1 MATFDSLKEASWC
14 TDCNAKNQN
23 SFQWT
28 IFDKWDLTVQKVPKS
43 WTIFLSLS
51 CFFPQKLIIFI
62 GCLNAF
68 MKCLDPQISIQQKL
82 AILEKIGKNC
92 KKGVILF
99 GPFGRSSC
107 IFSKMVHPNE
117 FWFFALQSVH
127 QGASFKLSNIAIW
140 QFSFCHLCK
149 LTKAIFEKKMPTC
162 LKLVEIQN
170 QKHFW
175 KQ

>member
-1 MATFDSLKEASWC
+1 MRLDR
-14 TDCNAKNQN
+14 
-23 SFQWT
+23 
-28 IFDKWDLTVQKVPKS
+28 QKSPKKLNNFFKFVLFF
-43 WTIFLSLS
+43 FL
-51 CFFPQKLIIFI
+51 PKLIIFI

-149 LTKAIFEKKMPTC
+149 LTKAIFEKKCP
-162 LKLVEIQN
+162 
-170 QKHFW
+170 HA
-175 KQ
+175 